1 MNSRESEIIE
11 LIKKEV
17 KPALGCTEPIA
28 VALAV
33 AKAVEIL
40 QEKCSCPHNDWR
52 MKADFTIKVEVSG
65 NILKNGMGVGIP
77 GTGMVGLHIASA
89 LGAVCGKTEY
99 GLEVLHD
106 LNGESIDRAK
116 KLVEDGKV
124 TVGLADTTHK
134 LYVKA
139 CVSTSE
145 GHKASALIEDDHDNI
160 VETWFDDTVLNSTGT
175 ASESGEDGGKTTLD
189 YHLTVREILDF
200 ASTVP
205 FEDIRFIL
213 ESRDMNLALANEGLE
228 SSYGLRVGHTILS
241 EKLMTRFSIGEI
253 DKVIL
258 IYQHFASTSRQE
270 MRAETFLPIN
280 LQEIGTDSK
289 AAERKGK
296 QLDFIIE
303 PSVQSIVESLIPTS
317 LHFKIFTA
325 LLDSLAAEHSARVMA
340 MQVATDNAD
349 ELIEQ
354 LTLAYNKARQ
364 QAITSE
370 LLDIMGGSMQ

>member
-1 MNSRESEIIE
+1 MKMVASSKLHRAQQAIGNMRPYEKHLFEIMSGFLSKLEDDIETRYSETREVRKVAIVAISSNSSLCGAFNTNVIKE
-11 LIKKEV
+11 LKNTAAEYCAK
-17 KPALGCTEPIA
+17 GCE
-28 VALAV
+28 
-33 AKAVEIL
+33 
-40 QEKCSCPHNDWR
+40 
-52 MKADFTIKVEVSG
+52 VEVYPIG
-65 NILKNGMGVGIP
+65 RKVADAARKMGFKFESD
-77 GTGMVGLHIASA
+77 HSA
-89 LGAVCGKTEY
+89 LLEHPEY
-99 GLEVLHD
+99 G
-106 LNGESIDRAK
+106 
-116 KLVEDGKV
+116 
-124 TVGLADTTHK
+124 
-134 LYVKA
+134 
-139 CVSTSE
+139 
-145 GHKASALIEDDHDNI
+145 SA
-160 VETWFDDTVLNSTGT
+160 
-175 ASESGEDGGKTTLD
+175 
-189 YHLTVREILDF
+189 
-200 ASTVP
+200 
-205 FEDIRFIL
+205 
-213 ESRDMNLALANEGLE
+213 
-228 SSYGLRVGHTILS
+228 TILS

-280 LQEIGTDSK
+280 LQEIGTDNK

>member
-1 MNSRESEIIE
+1 MKMVASSKLHRAQQAIGNMRPYEKHLFEIMSGFLSKLEDDIETRYSETREVRKVAIVAISSNSS
-11 LIKKEV
+11 LCGAFNTNVIKE
-17 KPALGCTEPIA
+17 
-28 VALAV
+28 
-33 AKAVEIL
+33 
-40 QEKCSCPHNDWR
+40 
-52 MKADFTIKVEVSG
+52 
-65 NILKNGMGVGIP
+65 LKN
-77 GTGMVGLHIASA
+77 TATEFESDHSA
-89 LGAVCGKTEY
+89 LLEHPEY
-99 GLEVLHD
+99 G
-106 LNGESIDRAK
+106 
-116 KLVEDGKV
+116 
-124 TVGLADTTHK
+124 
-134 LYVKA
+134 
-139 CVSTSE
+139 
-145 GHKASALIEDDHDNI
+145 SA
-160 VETWFDDTVLNSTGT
+160 
-175 ASESGEDGGKTTLD
+175 
-189 YHLTVREILDF
+189 
-200 ASTVP
+200 
-205 FEDIRFIL
+205 
-213 ESRDMNLALANEGLE
+213 
-228 SSYGLRVGHTILS
+228 TILS

-280 LQEIGTDSK
+280 LQEIGTDNK

>member
-1 MNSRESEIIE
+1 MAS
-11 LIKKEV
+11 LKEV
-17 KPALGCTEPIA
+17 RTRINSIKSTRKITSAMKMVASSKLHRAQQAIGNMRPYEKHLFEIMSGFLSKLENNIETRYSETREVRKVAIVAISSNSSLCGAFNTNVIKELKNTAAEYRAKGCE
-28 VALAV
+28 
-33 AKAVEIL
+33 
-40 QEKCSCPHNDWR
+40 
-52 MKADFTIKVEVSG
+52 VEVYPIG
-65 NILKNGMGVGIP
+65 RKVADAARKMGFKFESD
-77 GTGMVGLHIASA
+77 HSA
-89 LGAVCGKTEY
+89 LLEHPEY
-99 GLEVLHD
+99 G
-106 LNGESIDRAK
+106 
-116 KLVEDGKV
+116 
-124 TVGLADTTHK
+124 
-134 LYVKA
+134 
-139 CVSTSE
+139 
-145 GHKASALIEDDHDNI
+145 SA
-160 VETWFDDTVLNSTGT
+160 
-175 ASESGEDGGKTTLD
+175 
-189 YHLTVREILDF
+189 
-200 ASTVP
+200 
-205 FEDIRFIL
+205 
-213 ESRDMNLALANEGLE
+213 
-228 SSYGLRVGHTILS
+228 TILS

>member
-1 MNSRESEIIE
+1 
-11 LIKKEV
+11 
-17 KPALGCTEPIA
+17 
-28 VALAV
+28 
-33 AKAVEIL
+33 
-40 QEKCSCPHNDWR
+40 
-52 MKADFTIKVEVSG
+52 
-65 NILKNGMGVGIP
+65 
-77 GTGMVGLHIASA
+77 
-89 LGAVCGKTEY
+89 
-99 GLEVLHD
+99 
-106 LNGESIDRAK
+106 
-116 KLVEDGKV
+116 
-124 TVGLADTTHK
+124 
-134 LYVKA
+134 
-139 CVSTSE
+139 
-145 GHKASALIEDDHDNI
+145 
-160 VETWFDDTVLNSTGT
+160 
-175 ASESGEDGGKTTLD
+175 
-189 YHLTVREILDF
+189 
-200 ASTVP
+200 
-205 FEDIRFIL
+205 
-213 ESRDMNLALANEGLE
+213 
-228 SSYGLRVGHTILS
+228 
-241 EKLMTRFSIGEI
+241 MTRFSIGEI

-280 LQEIGTDSK
+280 LQEIGTNSK

>member
-1 MNSRESEIIE
+1 MKMVASSKLHRAQQAIGNMRPYEKHLFEIMSGFLSKLEDDIETRYSETREVRKVAIVAISSNSSLCGAFNTNVIKE
-11 LIKKEV
+11 LKNTAAEYHAK
-17 KPALGCTEPIA
+17 GCE
-28 VALAV
+28 
-33 AKAVEIL
+33 
-40 QEKCSCPHNDWR
+40 
-52 MKADFTIKVEVSG
+52 VEVYPIG
-65 NILKNGMGVGIP
+65 RKVADAARKMGFKFESD
-77 GTGMVGLHIASA
+77 HSA
-89 LGAVCGKTEY
+89 LLEHPEY
-99 GLEVLHD
+99 G
-106 LNGESIDRAK
+106 
-116 KLVEDGKV
+116 
-124 TVGLADTTHK
+124 
-134 LYVKA
+134 
-139 CVSTSE
+139 
-145 GHKASALIEDDHDNI
+145 SA
-160 VETWFDDTVLNSTGT
+160 
-175 ASESGEDGGKTTLD
+175 
-189 YHLTVREILDF
+189 
-200 ASTVP
+200 
-205 FEDIRFIL
+205 
-213 ESRDMNLALANEGLE
+213 
-228 SSYGLRVGHTILS
+228 TILS

-280 LQEIGTDSK
+280 LQEIGTDNK

>member
-1 MNSRESEIIE
+1 MAS
-11 LIKKEV
+11 LKEV
-17 KPALGCTEPIA
+17 RTRINSIKSTRKITSAMKM
-28 VALAV
+28 VASSKLHRAQQAIGNMRPYEKHLFEIMSGFLSKLEDDIETRYSETREVRKV
-33 AKAVEIL
+33 AIVAISSNSSLCGAFNTNVIKELKNTAAEYRAKCCEVEIYPIGR
-40 QEKCSCPHNDWR
+40 KV
-52 MKADFTIKVEVSG
+52 ADAARK
-65 NILKNGMGVGIP
+65 MGFKFESD
-77 GTGMVGLHIASA
+77 HSA
-89 LGAVCGKTEY
+89 LLEHPEY
-99 GLEVLHD
+99 G
-106 LNGESIDRAK
+106 
-116 KLVEDGKV
+116 
-124 TVGLADTTHK
+124 
-134 LYVKA
+134 
-139 CVSTSE
+139 
-145 GHKASALIEDDHDNI
+145 SA
-160 VETWFDDTVLNSTGT
+160 
-175 ASESGEDGGKTTLD
+175 
-189 YHLTVREILDF
+189 
-200 ASTVP
+200 
-205 FEDIRFIL
+205 
-213 ESRDMNLALANEGLE
+213 
-228 SSYGLRVGHTILS
+228 TILS

>member
-1 MNSRESEIIE
+1 MKMVASSKLHRAQQAIGNMRPYEKHLFEIMSGFLSKLEDDIETRYSETREVRKVAIVAISSNSSLCGAFNTNVIKE
-11 LIKKEV
+11 LKNTAAEYR
-17 KPALGCTEPIA
+17 
-28 VALAV
+28 
-33 AKAVEIL
+33 AKGYE
-40 QEKCSCPHNDWR
+40 
-52 MKADFTIKVEVSG
+52 VEVYPIG
-65 NILKNGMGVGIP
+65 RKVADAARKMGFKFESD
-77 GTGMVGLHIASA
+77 HSA
-89 LGAVCGKTEY
+89 LLEHPEY
-99 GLEVLHD
+99 G
-106 LNGESIDRAK
+106 
-116 KLVEDGKV
+116 
-124 TVGLADTTHK
+124 
-134 LYVKA
+134 
-139 CVSTSE
+139 
-145 GHKASALIEDDHDNI
+145 SA
-160 VETWFDDTVLNSTGT
+160 
-175 ASESGEDGGKTTLD
+175 
-189 YHLTVREILDF
+189 
-200 ASTVP
+200 
-205 FEDIRFIL
+205 
-213 ESRDMNLALANEGLE
+213 
-228 SSYGLRVGHTILS
+228 TILS
-241 EKLMTRFSIGEI
+241 EKLMTRFSIGKI

-289 AAERKGK
+289 AAKRKGK